1 MKRII
6 TTTILSTLIASGAFA
21 ANLGTANTFN
31 AFIFGN
37 ANVSGGD
44 AEGAVAIGGSWTV
57 SDYTVTTFNK
67 KGTIGALNNIS
78 AYVGGSVSW
87 NNSGHVNNGG
97 NTYVGGSIC
106 ANQLDL
112 NGGGTVYYGGAKSG
126 TIQGGPTSNT
136 NLVNPTVFAQ
146 QKTYSINQSSY
157 LAGLAGTAINT
168 NIPNTWTLA
177 VTSGLNVFTID
188 GSKLGSPRN
197 IDFTGLQSN
206 STIVINVTGNVNSFG
221 SLITSGYE
229 QVVWNFVNATTINID
244 QRDLNGSV
252 LAPYATVN
260 QNKVING
267 TLIANEWNSTGNV
280 ELHSHIFMGDLGAP
294 HTPSVPGPAAVLPF
308 GSALIAGLIRRRKR
322 A

>member
-1 MKRII
+1 MKRI
-6 TTTILSTLIASGAFA
+6 TATIALSALVASGAFA
-21 ANLGTANTFN
+21 VNLGTANTFN

-44 AEGAVAIGGSWTV
+44 AEGAVAIGGSWIV
-57 SDYTVTTFNK
+57 SDYTVTAFNK
-67 KGTIGALNNIS
+67 KGTIGSLNNIS
-78 AYVGGSVSW
+78 AYVGGSISW

-97 NTYVGGSIC
+97 NVYVGGSIGV
-106 ANQLDL
+106 NHLDV
-112 NGGGTVYYGGAKSG
+112 NGGGTVYYGGSKSG
-126 TIQGGPTSNT
+126 TIQGGATVNS
-136 NLVNPTVFAQ
+136 NLVDPTVFTQ
-146 QKTYSINQSSY
+146 QKAYSISQSSY

-221 SLITSGYE
+221 TQITSGYE

-252 LAPYATVN
+252 LAPNATVY

-267 TLIANEWNSTGNV
+267 TLVASGWVSSGNV
-280 ELHSHIFMGDLGAP
+280 EVHSHIFKGDLGE
-294 HTPSVPGPAAVLPF
+294 PSVPGPAAALSF
-308 GSALIAGLIRRRKR
+308 GSALVAGLIRRRKK